1 MTFNVVFKGILPGT
15 DPEQAKQSF
24 AGLFGLDAEKVDR
37 IFASSNLVIKPG
49 VTQELAHKFVEKL
62 TSIGVQAEAVAVE
75 PKMELSLEPI
85 ATKSDESSTESA
97 YQSPVSESPSSA
109 YITPA
114 QAAAIPQSQVKPF
127 VFTGVGGEY
136 FKIWIVNILLTI
148 VTLGIYSAWA
158 KVRNKRY
165 FYGNTS
171 MDGVAFEYT
180 ASPIKILIGRAI
192 AVGFY
197 IAFVAASQF
206 SPTAALILLLVLF
219 LLIPF
224 IVVSSLRFNARSSS
238 YRNVSFRFHGGY
250 WQAVIAFV
258 GWPILAMLTLTI
270 LLPFAWKKQMEFL
283 VNNHAY
289 GTEKFE
295 LNTEVG
301 PFYGIYLIL
310 IGISMVFGIAFFLVM
325 LILGGGAAL
334 AGGTGG
340 VVMGALFGLVMIVLY
355 VGFLIFVQAYMAV
368 SMANIKY
375 QNTRLVDHGFQS
387 DWKTMPYAKIY
398 FVNTLLTILTLG
410 LYIPFA
416 KVRMAAYMAEHT
428 QFVAAGDLDKF
439 AAAEQEQ
446 VSTLA
451 EGVSDIFEFD
461 ISV

>member
-37 IFASSNLVIKPG
+37 IFASSNLVIKPN
-49 VTQELAHKFVEKL
+49 VSDELAQKFVEKL

-75 PKMELSLEPI
+75 QKMELSLEPI
-85 ATKSDESSTESA
+85 AERTAENSSTETAESR
-97 YQSPVSESPSSA
+97 SPSSA

-114 QAAAIPQSQVKPF
+114 QATAIPESQVKPF
-127 VFTGVGGEY
+127 VFTGIGGEY

-171 MDGVAFEYT
+171 MDGAAFEYT
-180 ASPIKILIGRAI
+180 ASPIKILIGRVI

-197 IAFVAASQF
+197 IAFIAASHF
-206 SPTAALILLLVLF
+206 SPIAAVILGLILF

-270 LLPFAWKKQMEFL
+270 LLPFAWKKQMEFM

-295 LNTEVG
+295 LKTEVG

-310 IGISMVFGIAFFLVM
+310 IGISMVFGIALFLVM
-325 LILGGGAAL
+325 LVLGGGAAL
-334 AGGTGG
+334 LGGSGG
-340 VVMGALFGLVMIVLY
+340 AVMGALIGIVVMLLY
-355 VGFLIFVQAYMAV
+355 VGFIIFVQAYMAV

>member
-37 IFASSNLVIKPG
+37 IFNSTNLVIKPN
-49 VTQELAHKFVEKL
+49 VTEELAHKFVEKL
-62 TSIGVQAEAVAVE
+62 TSIGVRAEAVAVE

-85 ATKSDESSTESA
+85 AERATEN
-97 YQSPVSESPSSA
+97 SPVETAQSQSPSSA

-127 VFTGVGGEY
+127 VFTGIGGEY

-180 ASPIKILIGRAI
+180 ANPIRILIGRVIAI
-192 AVGFY
+192 GFY
-197 IAFVAASQF
+197 IAFIAASQY
-206 SPTAALILLLVLF
+206 SPIASLVLMLVLF
-219 LLIPF
+219 VLIPF

-238 YRNVSFRFHGGY
+238 YRNVSFRFHGTY
-250 WQAVIAFV
+250 WQAIGAFV

-270 LLPFAWKKQMEFL
+270 LLPFAWKKQMEFM
-283 VNNHAY
+283 VSNHAY
-289 GTEKFE
+289 GTEKFQ

-310 IGISMVFGIAFFLVM
+310 IGISMVFGIAFFLVA
-325 LILGGGAAL
+325 LIFGGGAAL
-334 AGGTGG
+334 AGGAGGAVMGMLLG
-340 VVMGALFGLVMIVLY
+340 VVVMVMY
-355 VGFLIFVQAYMAV
+355 VGFIIFVHAYMAV
-368 SMANIKY
+368 AMANIKY

-387 DWKTMPYAKIY
+387 DWKTTAYAKIY

-428 QFVAAGDLDKF
+428 QFVAAGDLNQF
-439 AAAEQEQ
+439 AAAEQQQ

>member
-24 AGLFGLDAEKVDR
+24 AAIFGLDAEKVDR
-37 IFASSNLVIKPG
+37 IFASSNLVIKPN
-49 VTQELAHKFVEKL
+49 VSDDLAQKFVEKL
-62 TSIGVQAEAVAVE
+62 TSIGVQAAAVAVE
-75 PKMELSLEPI
+75 SNLELSLEPI
-85 ATKSDESSTESA
+85 TTTSEENLTGAESSGFD
-97 YQSPVSESPSSA
+97 SPSSA

-180 ASPIKILIGRAI
+180 ANPVKILIGRAI

-197 IAFVAASQF
+197 IAFIAASQY

-250 WQAVIAFV
+250 WQAVVAFV
-258 GWPILAMLTLTI
+258 LWPILAMLTLTI
-270 LLPFAWKKQMEFL
+270 LLPFAWKKQMEFM
-283 VNNHAY
+283 VSNHAY

-310 IGISMVFGIAFFLVM
+310 IGISMVFGIAFFLVAM
-325 LILGGGAAL
+325 IFGGIAVLGGGD
-334 AGGTGG
+334 GGG
-340 VVMGALFGLVMIVLY
+340 MIATFAVLYVLMMLLY
-355 VGFLIFVQAYMAV
+355 VGFIIFVQSYISV

-387 DWKTMPYAKIY
+387 DWKVMPYAKIY
-398 FVNTLLTILTLG
+398 FVNTLLTVLTLG

-416 KVRMAAYMAEHT
+416 KVRMAAYMAENT
-428 QFVAAGDLDKF
+428 QFVAAGDLNQF

>member
-37 IFASSNLVIKPG
+37 IFASPNLVIKPNISDD
-49 VTQELAHKFVEKL
+49 LAQKFVEKL
-62 TSIGVQAEAVAVE
+62 ASIGVQAEAVAVE
-75 PKMELSLEPI
+75 AKLELSLEPI
-85 ATKSDESSTESA
+85 AEKTEENSTNAGYASSG
-97 YQSPVSESPSSA
+97 SESPSSA

-127 VFTGVGGEY
+127 VFTGIGGEY
-136 FKIWIVNILLTI
+136 FKIWIVNVLLSI

-180 ASPIKILIGRAI
+180 ANPIKILIGRVIAI
-192 AVGFY
+192 GFY
-197 IAFVAASQF
+197 IAFIAASQY
-206 SPTAALILLLVLF
+206 SPIASLVLLLVLF
-219 LLIPF
+219 ILIPF

-238 YRNVSFRFHGGY
+238 YRNVSFRFHGTYG
-250 WQAVIAFV
+250 QAIAAFV

-270 LLPFAWKKQMEFL
+270 LLPFAWKKQMEFM
-283 VNNHAY
+283 VSNHAY

-295 LNTEVG
+295 LKTEVG

-310 IGISMVFGIAFFLVM
+310 IGISMVFGIVFFLIA
-325 LILGGGAAL
+325 LIFGGGAAL
-334 AGGTGG
+334 AGGSAG
-340 VVMGALFGLVMIVLY
+340 VFMGALLGIVMMVLY
-355 VGFLIFVQAYMAV
+355 VGFIIFVHAYMAV
-368 SMANIKY
+368 AMANIKY

-387 DWKTMPYAKIY
+387 DWKTTSYAKIY

-410 LYIPFA
+410 LFIPFA

-428 QFVAAGDLDKF
+428 QFVAAGDLNQF
-439 AAAEQEQ
+439 AAAEQQQ